1 MKRILIIEDN
11 SDIRENLEEYLLL
24 CQFDVIIA
32 ENGEIGWAKIQ
43 EEPPHLIL
51 CDIAMPKMNGFEV
64 LKQVRADAKT
74 AKIPF
79 IFVTSSAQKKD
90 LEKGMAVGADAY
102 LTKPFQM
109 QELTTVI
116 NQFMEEKVNP

>member
-11 SDIRENLEEYLLL
+11 SDIRENLEEYLML
-24 CQFDVIIA
+24 CQFDVTIA

-43 EEPPHLIL
+43 EESPHLIL
-51 CDIAMPKMNGFEV
+51 CDIAMPKMNGFQV
-64 LKQVRADAKT
+64 LKQVRADAKI

-79 IFVTSSAQKKD
+79 VFITSSAQKKD

-116 NQFMEEKVNP
+116 NQFMEEKVDP